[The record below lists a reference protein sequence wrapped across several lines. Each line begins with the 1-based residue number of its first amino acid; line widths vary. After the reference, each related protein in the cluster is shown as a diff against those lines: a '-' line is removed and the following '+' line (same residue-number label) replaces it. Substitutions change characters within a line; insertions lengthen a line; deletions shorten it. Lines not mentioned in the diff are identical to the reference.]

1 MNEVLEL
8 FLNNVDLKS
17 ESIREILHLA
27 WYEKDN
33 YSIKDHIYFLQERY
47 TKNQLLNLIF
57 GVLEYKK
64 NYALIKK
71 IKKIL
76 KKLK

>member
-1 MNEVLEL
+1 MSEILEL

-17 ESIREILHLA
+17 ESIRELLNLA

>member
-1 MNEVLEL
+1 MNEILEL
-8 FLNNVDLKS
+8 FLNSVDLKN
-17 ESIREILHLA
+17 ESIKDILNLA
-27 WYEKDN
+27 WYEKDH

-64 NYALIKK
+64 NYSLIKK

>member
-1 MNEVLEL
+1 MDEVLEL
-8 FLNNVDLKS
+8 FLNNVDLKN
-17 ESIREILHLA
+17 ESIKEILNLA
-27 WYEKDN
+27 WYEKYN

>member
-1 MNEVLEL
+1 MLNEVLEL
-8 FLNNVDLKS
+8 FLNNVDLKN
-17 ESIREILHLA
+17 ESIREILNLA
-27 WYEKDN
+27 WYEKDS

-64 NYALIKK
+64 IMLW
-71 IKKIL
+71 L
-76 KKLK
+76 KKLKKY